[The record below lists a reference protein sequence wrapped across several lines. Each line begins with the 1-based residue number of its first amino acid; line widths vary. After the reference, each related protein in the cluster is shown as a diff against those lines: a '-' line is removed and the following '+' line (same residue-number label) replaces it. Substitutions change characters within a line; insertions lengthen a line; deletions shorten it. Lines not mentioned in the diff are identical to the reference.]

1 MNQIRSGPVSIL
13 LSGALSVL
21 LHVTLGWE
29 STLLAGIVGGFL
41 SPRRYGLAGSA
52 GVALGWTVL
61 VGYTAAVAPASFR
74 VFLGTMEA
82 FVGTFPGEAVVGLTV
97 FIGAVL
103 GALGGGIGAL
113 LRLNVEEARAAEE

>member
-1 MNQIRSGPVSIL
+1 MRSSPVSIL
-13 LSGALSVL
+13 LSGILSVL
-21 LHVTLGWE
+21 LHVIVGWE

-41 SPRRYGLAGSA
+41 SPRWYGLSGSA

-82 FVGTFPGEAVVGLTV
+82 FVGTFPGEGFVGLTV
-97 FIGAVL
+97 LIGGVI

-113 LRLNVEEARAAEE
+113 LRLTLDGTGGPSE